1 MWISSPRAGPT
12 GRVSVRRALLQR
24 GHELFAGEA
33 WVFARKIVARRFL
46 IHVNLS
52 LQREDIRVVEGTAT
66 QARRARRLR
75 LCCT

>member
-1 MWISSPRAGPT
+1 
-12 GRVSVRRALLQR
+12 
-24 GHELFAGEA
+24 
-33 WVFARKIVARRFL
+33 VFARKIVARRFL